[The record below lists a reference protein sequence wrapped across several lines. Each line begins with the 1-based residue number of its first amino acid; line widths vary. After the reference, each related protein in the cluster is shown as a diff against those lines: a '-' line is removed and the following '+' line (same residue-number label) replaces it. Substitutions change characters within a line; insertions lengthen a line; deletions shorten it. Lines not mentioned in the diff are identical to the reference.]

1 MKHKYKSNVPRDKN
15 GRFLLKNNYDM
26 SILLM
31 VVGFAMLM
39 LPIPAFV
46 LTISYS
52 IVWLS
57 YILAITMWIGLMM
70 IAIGT
75 IT

>member
-1 MKHKYKSNVPRDKN
+1 MK
-15 GRFLLKNNYDM
+15 NYDM

-39 LPIPAFV
+39 LPLPAFV

-57 YILAITMWIGLMM
+57 YILAITMWIGLLM

>member
-1 MKHKYKSNVPRDKN
+1 MK
-15 GRFLLKNNYDM
+15 NYDM

-46 LTISYS
+46 ITISYS

>member
-1 MKHKYKSNVPRDKN
+1 MK
-15 GRFLLKNNYDM
+15 NYDM

>member
-1 MKHKYKSNVPRDKN
+1 MK
-15 GRFLLKNNYDM
+15 NYDM

-39 LPIPAFV
+39 LPLPAFV

>member
-1 MKHKYKSNVPRDKN
+1 MK
-15 GRFLLKNNYDM
+15 NYDM

-57 YILAITMWIGLMM
+57 YILAITMWVGLLM

>member
-1 MKHKYKSNVPRDKN
+1 MR
-15 GRFLLKNNYDM
+15 NYDM

-46 LTISYS
+46 ITISYS

-57 YILAITMWIGLMM
+57 YILAITMFSGLLM

>member
-1 MKHKYKSNVPRDKN
+1 MKS
-15 GRFLLKNNYDM
+15 YDM

-31 VVGFAMLM
+31 VIGFAMLM

>member
-1 MKHKYKSNVPRDKN
+1 MR
-15 GRFLLKNNYDM
+15 NYDM

-31 VVGFAMLM
+31 VIGFAMLM

-46 LTISYS
+46 ITISYS

-57 YILAITMWIGLMM
+57 YILAITMWVGLMM

>member
-1 MKHKYKSNVPRDKN
+1 MK
-15 GRFLLKNNYDM
+15 NYDM

-31 VVGFAMLM
+31 VIGFAMLM

>member
-1 MKHKYKSNVPRDKN
+1 MR
-15 GRFLLKNNYDM
+15 NYDM

-46 LTISYS
+46 ITISYS

-57 YILAITMWIGLMM
+57 YILAITMWVGLLM

>member
-1 MKHKYKSNVPRDKN
+1 MK
-15 GRFLLKNNYDM
+15 NYDM

-31 VVGFAMLM
+31 VVGFVMLM

-57 YILAITMWIGLMM
+57 YILAITMFSGLLM